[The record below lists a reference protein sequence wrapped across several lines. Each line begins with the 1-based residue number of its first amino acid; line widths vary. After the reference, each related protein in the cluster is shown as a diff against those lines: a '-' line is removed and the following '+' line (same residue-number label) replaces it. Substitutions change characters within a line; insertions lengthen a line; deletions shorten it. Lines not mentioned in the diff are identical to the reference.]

1 MKKLWKKTAAFILAG
16 AAAVSTL
23 AFAACESGE
32 VVNAY
37 DIAVKNGFEGDEQA
51 WLEWLRGKD
60 GADGQDLTI
69 EAMYEAAKNS
79 EEGYEGTLLDF
90 MKELGLSFTVQ
101 EDNATEIIAENTSSV
116 VGVCCAFEKEVIVG
130 NRITSRKEKLVSA
143 AEGSGVIFKLR
154 ENDTTATAY
163 IVTNYHVVYDSEYN
177 TGISNCIYVYPYG
190 AREGFTKGDDTDG
203 DGYIETEAGDFTG
216 DGIKASY
223 VGGAMDYDIA
233 ILKVD
238 SSEYLKNCAASEA
251 KFGDSDALTIGEKAF
266 AIGNANGLGIS
277 VTSGVVSV
285 DSENIAM
292 TSTDGNR
299 TVSYRVLRTDAAINH
314 GNSGGGLFNAQGE
327 LIGITNAK
335 SVADE
340 TDNMGY
346 ALPITQVRYLMDN
359 ILANAVNDEN
369 GYALRAWL
377 GVEAYIDASTAALVN
392 NKLTITE
399 DVVISAVLSDED
411 AGAANGKLKVGDK
424 LISITL
430 GGKETPLMRRYQLND
445 LLLTVRKGD
454 TMTLK
459 VLRDGEEKQVDI
471 LFDKDEYFVKYE

>member
-1 MKKLWKKTAAFILAG
+1 MKKIWKKTAAFLLAG
-16 AAAVSTL
+16 VATASVL
-23 AFAACESGE
+23 AFAACDNQEII
-32 VVNAY
+32 NAY

-51 WLEWLRGKD
+51 WLESLRGKN
-60 GADGQDLTI
+60 GADGQSLSI
-69 EAMYEAAKNS
+69 EEMYEAVKNS
-79 EEGYEGTLLDF
+79 EEGYDGTLLDF
-90 MKELGLSFTVQ
+90 IKELGFDFTVQ
-101 EDNATEIIAENTSSV
+101 EDNDTETIAQNTSSV
-116 VGVCCAFEKEVIVG
+116 VGICCAFEKQVMVG
-130 NRITSRKEKLVSA
+130 NRLNYRQEKLVTK

-216 DGIKASY
+216 DGIKASF

-238 SSEYLKNCAASEA
+238 SSEYLKKSAATEA
-251 KFGDSDALTIGEKAF
+251 TFGSSDTLTIGEKAF
-266 AIGNANGLGIS
+266 AIGNAKGLGIS

-292 TSTDGNR
+292 TSTDGKR

-346 ALPITQVRYLMDN
+346 ALPITQVRYLLDN
-359 ILANAVNDEN
+359 ILENAVNDEN

-377 GVEAYIDASTAALVN
+377 GVEAYIDASTASLVDK
-392 NKLTITE
+392 KLQIKE
-399 DVVISAVLSDED
+399 DIVISSVLAGSD

-424 LISITL
+424 LLAITVH
-430 GGKETPLMRRYQLND
+430 GTETPLQRRYQLND

-454 TMTLK
+454 TVSVK
-459 VLRDGEEKQVDI
+459 VLRDGEEKTVDI
-471 LFDKDEYFVKYE
+471 VFDKDEYFVKYA